1 MNLNGGMGDDFLD
14 YILGGCSWGDFFAG
28 TALHTPFYW
37 GRFRNCII
45 RHFLAVPMDDE
56 MKIIKFPKD
65 EYKTPDQWRAE
76 QTLRDIQEVIHQHL
90 SPKPEGVTYRLDQ
103 LSFHVGG
110 LYWYALGGVVWLF
123 EDVTGIFSFIW
134 RMF

>member
-1 MNLNGGMGDDFLD
+1 
-14 YILGGCSWGDFFAG
+14 
-28 TALHTPFYW
+28 
-37 GRFRNCII
+37 
-45 RHFLAVPMDDE
+45 

-90 SPKPEGVTYRLDQ
+90 SPKSEGITYRLDE
-103 LSFHVGG
+103 LAFHIGG
-110 LYWYALGGVVWLF
+110 WSYLFLAGAIWYL
-123 EDVTGIFSFIW
+123 EYTTGIFSLIW